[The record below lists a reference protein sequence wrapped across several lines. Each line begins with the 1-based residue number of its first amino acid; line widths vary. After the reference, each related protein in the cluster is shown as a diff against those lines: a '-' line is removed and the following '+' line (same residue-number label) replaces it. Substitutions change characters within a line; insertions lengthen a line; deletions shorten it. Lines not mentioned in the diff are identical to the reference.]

1 MKRGAHCEGTVL
13 SKYNYTVPYAFVHVE
28 TYKHSSSKLRSRVS
42 DTTDANGYFNLLY
55 GYRSGDVVK
64 ISIESDSGKLYEN
77 VVQGTREFH
86 LK

>member
-1 MKRGAHCEGTVL
+1 MKKGEHCEGTVL

-28 TYKHSSSKLRSRVS
+28 TYKHSGKLRKRVS
-42 DTTDANGYFNLLY
+42 DTTDANGWFNLIY
-55 GYRSGDVVK
+55 VPMKGDAVK

-77 VVQGTREFH
+77 LVPGTHDFH